1 MPCPASLF
9 PFRIP
14 QNVIPTLGCDEV
26 RVALH
31 PSNASPEI
39 PINAIGISMR
49 MH

>member
-14 QNVIPTLGCDEV
+14 QNVIPALGCDDV

-31 PSNASPEI
+31 SSNAFPEI
-39 PINAIGISMR
+39 PIIAIGIYMR

>member
-1 MPCPASLF
+1 MPGIALS
-9 PFRIP
+9 IP
-14 QNVIPTLGCDEV
+14 DSANVIPTLGCDDV
-26 RVALH
+26 CAALH